1 MQPSNPIQALMV
13 AEAHCRAVG
22 LPHMAPT
29 TYCRAVHE
37 TTAGLLPWSKLTAKE
52 ILPGTKFRAGASTV
66 EITQLLPTSQ
76 ELIYKNIATK
86 KTYQITV
93 DRFLQ
98 LANQQGYRKLWDL
111 KTFLMNLKNLLK
123 PVLAAIPL
131 MWVLKWVVNTI
142 RKKPIRFA
150 TDLPKH
156 PLATP
161 VKESMWEH
169 RKSNEHHHTKK
180 S

>member
-1 MQPSNPIQALMV
+1 MQPKNLTQALLI
-13 AEAHCRAVG
+13 AEAHCRASG
-22 LPHMAPT
+22 LPHMSPT
-29 TYCRAVHE
+29 AYCRGE
-37 TTAGLLPWSKLTAKE
+37 TTAGLLPWSKLSAKDV
-52 ILPGTKFRAGASTV
+52 LPGTKFRAGASTV
-66 EITQLLPTSQ
+66 EIMQLLPTSR
-76 ELIYKNIATK
+76 ELIYKNVATK
-86 KTYQITV
+86 QTYQITI
-93 DRFLQ
+93 DRFIQ

-111 KTFLMNLKNLLK
+111 KTFLTSLRNLLK

-131 MWVLKWVVNTI
+131 MWVLKWVVNTV

-150 TDLPKH
+150 SELPKH

-169 RKSNEHHHTKK
+169 KHTGEKHHTKK